1 MQVSNTQRVFI
12 YSGQDRSGK
21 QVNGQVAAE
30 NKLLAKGLVRK
41 LGVAADKV
49 APKPTLTLESLN
61 RRVINSDE
69 IVSFTRQL
77 ATMLK
82 AGLPLIQ
89 SLDVAAETTEKHVRA
104 FIMSLRNEV
113 AVGHTFSDSLRN
125 YPNIF
130 DNLYCNLVTAGEIS
144 GTLDIMLDRIAT
156 FQEKDQRL
164 KANIKKALTY
174 PIAVL
179 IIAGVVTA
187 VLLINV
193 VPAFEQTFAS
203 FGAEL
208 PAFTRF
214 VVSISEAMQKYW
226 GWVAGSLIAI
236 IGMFKLALSKSKR
249 FSYTIDKYILKVP
262 MFGKLLFLSAI
273 ARFSRTLA
281 TTFSAGI
288 PMLDALNSSAG
299 ATGNQHI
306 ANAVVEVRDTVS
318 QGSLLNVA
326 MKENSDF
333 PPLLQQLTKV
343 GEEAGALDT
352 MLNKAADSYEDS
364 VNDAVDT
371 LTALL
376 EPAIMSFLAVVVGGL
391 MIAMYLPI
399 FQLGNGV
406 VTAIILRSRV
416 TTAKGSANND

>member
-1 MQVSNTQRVFI
+1 MEASDNRKVFI

-21 QVNGQVAAE
+21 QVNGQITAE
-30 NKLLAKGLVRK
+30 NKLLAEEMVRK
-41 LGVAADKV
+41 LGVAADKI
-49 APKPTLTLESLN
+49 APKPKFTLESLN
-61 RRVINSDE
+61 RRTINSDE

-89 SLDVAAETTEKHVRA
+89 SLDVAAESSDKAHIKA
-104 FIMSLRNEV
+104 FIMSLRNEI
-113 AVGHTFSDSLRN
+113 AAGHTFSDSLRN

-130 DNLYCNLVTAGEIS
+130 DNLYCNLVSAGEIS
-144 GTLDIMLDRIAT
+144 GTLDIMLDRVAT
-156 FQEKDQRL
+156 FREKDQRL

-179 IIAGVVTA
+179 VIAGVVTA
-187 VLLINV
+187 ILLINV

-203 FGAEL
+203 FGSEL
-208 PAFTRF
+208 PAFTRL
-214 VVSISEAMQKYW
+214 VVSLSETMQEYW
-226 GWVAGSLIAI
+226 GWTLGFLVLAIGLFKIA
-236 IGMFKLALSKSKR
+236 LNKSKR
-249 FSYTIDKYILKVP
+249 FSYAIDKYLLKAPVL
-262 MFGKLLFLSAI
+262 GKIMLLSSI

-288 PMLDALNSSAG
+288 PMLDALDSSAG
-299 ATGNQHI
+299 AAGNQHI
-306 ANAVVEVRDTVS
+306 ANAAIEVRDTVS

-326 MKENSDF
+326 MKSNSVF

-343 GEEAGALDT
+343 GEEAGALET

-371 LTALL
+371 MTALL
-376 EPAIMSFLAVVVGGL
+376 EPAIMSFLAVVIGGL

-399 FQLGNGV
+399 FQLGNV
-406 VTAIILRSRV
+406 F
-416 TTAKGSANND
+416 

>member
-12 YSGQDRSGK
+12 YSGQDRGGK
-21 QVNGQVAAE
+21 EVNGQVAAE
-30 NKLLAKGLVRK
+30 NELLAKGLVRK

-61 RRVINSDE
+61 RRGINSDE

-89 SLDVAAETTEKHVRA
+89 SLDVAADSTEKKHVRA

-130 DNLYCNLVTAGEIS
+130 DSLYCNLVTAGEIS

-174 PIAVL
+174 PISVL
-179 IIAGVVTA
+179 IIAGVVSA
-187 VLLINV
+187 VLLIKV
-193 VPAFEQTFAS
+193 VPAFEATFSS
-203 FGAEL
+203 FGTEL

-214 VVSISEAMQKYW
+214 VMSISEAMQKYW
-226 GWVAGSLIAI
+226 GWVAGSLIAV
-236 IGMFKLALSKSKR
+236 IGLIKLAVSKSKR
-249 FSYTIDKYILKVP
+249 FSYAIDKYILKVP

-306 ANAVVEVRDTVS
+306 ANAVLEVRDTVS

-371 LTALL
+371 LTALM
-376 EPAIMSFLAVVVGGL
+376 EPAIMSFLAVVIGGL

-399 FQLGNGV
+399 FELGSV
-406 VTAIILRSRV
+406 F
-416 TTAKGSANND
+416 

>member
-30 NKLLAKGLVRK
+30 NELLAKGLVRK

-49 APKPTLTLESLN
+49 APKSTLTLESLN

-89 SLDVAAETTEKHVRA
+89 SLDVAADSTEKKHVRA

-174 PIAVL
+174 PISVL
-179 IIAGVVTA
+179 IIAGVVSA
-187 VLLINV
+187 VLLIKV

-203 FGAEL
+203 FGTEL

-214 VVSISEAMQKYW
+214 VMSISEAMQKYW
-226 GWVAGSLIAI
+226 GWVAGSLIAV
-236 IGMFKLALSKSKR
+236 IGLIKLALSKSKR
-249 FSYTIDKYILKVP
+249 FSYAIDKYILKVP

-306 ANAVVEVRDTVS
+306 ANAVLEVRDTVS

-371 LTALL
+371 LTALM
-376 EPAIMSFLAVVVGGL
+376 EPAIMSFLAVVIGGL

-399 FQLGNGV
+399 FELGNV
-406 VTAIILRSRV
+406 F
-416 TTAKGSANND
+416 

>member
-1 MQVSNTQRVFI
+1 MEASDNRKVFI

-21 QVNGQVAAE
+21 QVNGQITAE
-30 NKLLAKGLVRK
+30 NKLLAEEMVRK
-41 LGVAADKV
+41 IGVAADKV
-49 APKPTLTLESLN
+49 APKPKITLASLN
-61 RRVINSDE
+61 QRMINSDE

-89 SLDVAAETTEKHVRA
+89 SLDVAAESSDKAHIKA

-113 AVGHTFSDSLRN
+113 AAGHTFSDSLRN

-130 DNLYCNLVTAGEIS
+130 DNLYCNLVSAGEIS
-144 GTLDIMLDRIAT
+144 GTLDIMLDRVAT
-156 FQEKDQRL
+156 FREKDQRL

-179 IIAGVVTA
+179 VIAGVVTA
-187 VLLINV
+187 ILLINV

-203 FGAEL
+203 FGSEL
-208 PAFTRF
+208 PAFTRL
-214 VVSISEAMQKYW
+214 VVSLSETMQEYW
-226 GWVAGSLIAI
+226 GWTLGFLVLAIGLFKIA
-236 IGMFKLALSKSKR
+236 LNKSKR
-249 FSYTIDKYILKVP
+249 FSYAIDKYLLKAPVL
-262 MFGKLLFLSAI
+262 GKIMLLSSI

-288 PMLDALNSSAG
+288 PMLDALDSSAG
-299 ATGNQHI
+299 AAGNQHI
-306 ANAVVEVRDTVS
+306 ANAAIEVRDTVS

-326 MKENSDF
+326 MRSNSVF

-343 GEEAGALDT
+343 GEEAGALET

-371 LTALL
+371 MTALL
-376 EPAIMSFLAVVVGGL
+376 EPAIMSFLAVVIGGL

-399 FQLGNGV
+399 FQLGNV
-406 VTAIILRSRV
+406 F
-416 TTAKGSANND
+416 

>member
-1 MQVSNTQRVFI
+1 MEASDNRKVFI

-21 QVNGQVAAE
+21 QVNGQITAE
-30 NKLLAKGLVRK
+30 NKLLAEEMVRK
-41 LGVAADKV
+41 IGVAADKI
-49 APKPTLTLESLN
+49 APKPKFTLESLN
-61 RRVINSDE
+61 RRTINSDE

-89 SLDVAAETTEKHVRA
+89 SLDVAAESSDKAHIKA

-113 AVGHTFSDSLRN
+113 AAGHTFSDSLRN

-130 DNLYCNLVTAGEIS
+130 DNLYCNLVSAGEIS
-144 GTLDIMLDRIAT
+144 GTLDIMLDRVAT
-156 FQEKDQRL
+156 FREKDQRL

-179 IIAGVVTA
+179 VIAGVVTA
-187 VLLINV
+187 ILLINV

-203 FGAEL
+203 FGSEL
-208 PAFTRF
+208 PAFTRL
-214 VVSISEAMQKYW
+214 VVSLSETMQEYW
-226 GWVAGSLIAI
+226 GWTLGFLVLAIGLFKIA
-236 IGMFKLALSKSKR
+236 LNKSKR
-249 FSYTIDKYILKVP
+249 FSYAIDKYLLKAPVL
-262 MFGKLLFLSAI
+262 GKIMLLSSI

-288 PMLDALNSSAG
+288 PMLDALDSSAG
-299 ATGNQHI
+299 AAGNQHI
-306 ANAVVEVRDTVS
+306 ANAAIEVRDTVS

-326 MKENSDF
+326 MRSNSVF

-343 GEEAGALDT
+343 GEEAGALET

-371 LTALL
+371 TTALL
-376 EPAIMSFLAVVVGGL
+376 EPAIMSFLAVVIGGL

-399 FQLGNGV
+399 FQLGNV
-406 VTAIILRSRV
+406 F
-416 TTAKGSANND
+416 

>member
-30 NKLLAKGLVRK
+30 NELLAKGLVRK

-89 SLDVAAETTEKHVRA
+89 SLDVAAESTAQKHVRA

-208 PAFTRF
+208 PAFTWF
-214 VVSISEAMQKYW
+214 IVSISKAMQKYW
-226 GWVAGSLIAI
+226 GLVVGSLIAI
-236 IGMFKLALSKSKR
+236 IGVFKLALSKSKR
-249 FSYTIDKYILKVP
+249 FSYAIDKYTLKVP
-262 MFGKLLFLSAI
+262 IFGKLLFLSAI

-288 PMLDALNSSAG
+288 PMLDSLNSSAG
-299 ATGNQHI
+299 ATGNQHV
-306 ANAVVEVRDTVS
+306 ANTVLGIRDRVS

-343 GEEAGALDT
+343 GEEAGALET

-371 LTALL
+371 LTALM
-376 EPAIMSFLAVVVGGL
+376 EPAIMSFLAVVIGGL

-399 FQLGNGV
+399 FQLGNV
-406 VTAIILRSRV
+406 F
-416 TTAKGSANND
+416 

>member
-1 MQVSNTQRVFI
+1 MEASDNRKVFI

-21 QVNGQVAAE
+21 QVNGQITAE
-30 NKLLAKGLVRK
+30 NKLLAEEMVRK
-41 LGVAADKV
+41 LGVAADKI
-49 APKPTLTLESLN
+49 APKPKFTLESLN
-61 RRVINSDE
+61 RRTINSDE

-89 SLDVAAETTEKHVRA
+89 SLDVAAESSDKAHIKA

-113 AVGHTFSDSLRN
+113 AAGHTFSDSLRN

-130 DNLYCNLVTAGEIS
+130 DNLYCNLVSAGEIS
-144 GTLDIMLDRIAT
+144 GTLDIMLDRVAT
-156 FQEKDQRL
+156 FREKDQRL

-179 IIAGVVTA
+179 VIAGVVTA
-187 VLLINV
+187 ILLINV

-203 FGAEL
+203 FGSEL
-208 PAFTRF
+208 PAFTRL
-214 VVSISEAMQKYW
+214 VVSLSETMQEYW
-226 GWVAGSLIAI
+226 GWTLGFLVLAIGLFKIA
-236 IGMFKLALSKSKR
+236 LNKSKR
-249 FSYTIDKYILKVP
+249 FSYAIDKYLLKAPVL
-262 MFGKLLFLSAI
+262 GKIMLLSSI

-288 PMLDALNSSAG
+288 PMLDALDSSAG
-299 ATGNQHI
+299 AAGNQHI
-306 ANAVVEVRDTVS
+306 ANAAIEVRDTVS

-326 MKENSDF
+326 MRSNSVF

-343 GEEAGALDT
+343 GEEAGALET

-371 LTALL
+371 TTALL
-376 EPAIMSFLAVVVGGL
+376 EPAIMSFLAVVIGGL

-399 FQLGNGV
+399 FQLGNV
-406 VTAIILRSRV
+406 F
-416 TTAKGSANND
+416 

>member
-21 QVNGQVAAE
+21 QVNGQGAAE
-30 NKLLAKGLVRK
+30 NELLAKSLVRK

-89 SLDVAAETTEKHVRA
+89 SLDVAADSTEKKHVRA

-144 GTLDIMLDRIAT
+144 GTLDILLDRIAT

-174 PIAVL
+174 PISVL
-179 IIAGVVTA
+179 IIAGVVSA
-187 VLLINV
+187 VLLIKV
-193 VPAFEQTFAS
+193 VPAFEQTFVS
-203 FGAEL
+203 FDAEL

-214 VVSISEAMQKYW
+214 VMSISEAMQKYW
-226 GWVAGSLIAI
+226 GWVAGSLIAV
-236 IGMFKLALSKSKR
+236 IGLIKLALSKSKR
-249 FSYTIDKYILKVP
+249 FSYAIDKYILKVP

-306 ANAVVEVRDTVS
+306 ANAVLEVRDTVS

-371 LTALL
+371 LTALM
-376 EPAIMSFLAVVVGGL
+376 EPAIMSFLAVVIGGL

-399 FQLGNGV
+399 FELGNV
-406 VTAIILRSRV
+406 F
-416 TTAKGSANND
+416 

>member
-1 MQVSNTQRVFI
+1 MDANINNVFI
-12 YSGQDRSGK
+12 YSGQDRNGK
-21 QVNGQVAAE
+21 QVNGQIAAE
-30 NKLLAKGLVRK
+30 NKLLAEEMVRK
-41 LGVAADKV
+41 LGIAADKV
-49 APKPTLTLESLN
+49 APKPKITLASLN
-61 RRVINSDE
+61 QRTINSDE

-89 SLDVAAETTEKHVRA
+89 SLDVAAESADKTHIKTFV
-104 FIMSLRNEV
+104 MSLRNEV
-113 AVGHTFSDSLRN
+113 SAGHTFSDSLRN

-130 DNLYCNLVTAGEIS
+130 DTLYCNLVAAGEIS
-144 GTLDIMLDRIAT
+144 GTLDIMLDRVAT

-179 IIAGVVTA
+179 VIAGVVTA
-187 VLLINV
+187 ILLINV

-203 FGAEL
+203 FGSEL
-208 PAFTRF
+208 PAFTRL
-214 VVSISEAMQKYW
+214 VVSISETMQEYW
-226 GWVAGSLIAI
+226 GWTLGFLVLVIGLFKIAHN
-236 IGMFKLALSKSKR
+236 KSKR
-249 FSYTIDKYILKVP
+249 FSYALDKHLLKVP
-262 MFGKLLFLSAI
+262 VLGKIMLLSSI

-288 PMLDALNSSAG
+288 PMLDALESSAG
-299 ATGNQHI
+299 AAGNQHV
-306 ANAVVEVRDTVS
+306 ANAALEVRDTVS
-318 QGSLLNVA
+318 QGSLLNIA
-326 MKENSDF
+326 MRTTPVF

-343 GEEAGALDT
+343 GEEAGALET

-371 LTALL
+371 MTALL
-376 EPAIMSFLAVVVGGL
+376 EPAIMSFLAVVIGGL

-399 FQLGNGV
+399 FQLGNV
-406 VTAIILRSRV
+406 F
-416 TTAKGSANND
+416 

>member
-1 MQVSNTQRVFI
+1 MEASDNRKVFI

-21 QVNGQVAAE
+21 QVNGQITAE
-30 NKLLAKGLVRK
+30 NKLLAEEMVRK
-41 LGVAADKV
+41 LGVAADKI
-49 APKPTLTLESLN
+49 APKPKFTLESLN
-61 RRVINSDE
+61 RRTINSDE

-89 SLDVAAETTEKHVRA
+89 SLDVAAESSDKAHIKA
-104 FIMSLRNEV
+104 FIMSLRNEI
-113 AVGHTFSDSLRN
+113 AAGHTFSDSLRN

-130 DNLYCNLVTAGEIS
+130 DNLYCNLVSAGEIS
-144 GTLDIMLDRIAT
+144 GTLDIMLDRVAT
-156 FQEKDQRL
+156 FREKDQRL

-179 IIAGVVTA
+179 VIAGVVTA
-187 VLLINV
+187 ILLINV

-203 FGAEL
+203 FGSEL
-208 PAFTRF
+208 PAFTQL
-214 VVSISEAMQKYW
+214 VVSLSETMQEYW
-226 GWVAGSLIAI
+226 GWTLGFLVLAIGLFKIA
-236 IGMFKLALSKSKR
+236 LNKSKR
-249 FSYTIDKYILKVP
+249 FSYAIDKYLLKAPVL
-262 MFGKLLFLSAI
+262 GKIMLLSSI

-288 PMLDALNSSAG
+288 PMLDALDSSAG
-299 ATGNQHI
+299 AAGNQHI
-306 ANAVVEVRDTVS
+306 ANAAIEVRDTVS

-326 MKENSDF
+326 MKSNSVF

-343 GEEAGALDT
+343 GEEAGALET

-371 LTALL
+371 MTALL
-376 EPAIMSFLAVVVGGL
+376 EPAIMSFLAVVIGGL

-399 FQLGNGV
+399 FQLGNV
-406 VTAIILRSRV
+406 F
-416 TTAKGSANND
+416 

>member
-1 MQVSNTQRVFI
+1 MQVSNNQRVFI

-21 QVNGQVAAE
+21 QVSGQVSAE

-61 RRVINSDE
+61 RKVINSDE

-89 SLDVAAETTEKHVRA
+89 SLDVAAETTEQKHVRD
-104 FIMSLRNEV
+104 FIMALRNEV

-130 DNLYCNLVTAGEIS
+130 DNIYCNLVAAGEIS
-144 GTLDIMLDRIAT
+144 GTLDIMLDRIAS

-193 VPAFEQTFAS
+193 VPAFEETFAS

-208 PAFTRF
+208 PVFTRF
-214 VVSISEAMQKYW
+214 VVAISEAMQKYW
-226 GWVAGSLIAI
+226 GLVVGSLIAI
-236 IGMFKLALSKSKR
+236 IGVFKLARSKSKR
-249 FSYTIDKYILKVP
+249 FSYAIDKYILKVP

-288 PMLDALNSSAG
+288 PMLDSLNSSAG
-299 ATGNQHI
+299 ATGNQHV
-306 ANAVVEVRDTVS
+306 ANAVLGIRDKVS

-343 GEEAGALDT
+343 GEEAGALET
-352 MLNKAADSYEDS
+352 MLHKAADSYEDS

-376 EPAIMSFLAVVVGGL
+376 EPAIMSFLAVVIGGL

-399 FQLGNGV
+399 FQLGNV
-406 VTAIILRSRV
+406 F
-416 TTAKGSANND
+416 

>member
-30 NKLLAKGLVRK
+30 NELLAKGLVRK

-89 SLDVAAETTEKHVRA
+89 SLDVAADSTEKKHVRA

-174 PIAVL
+174 PISVL
-179 IIAGVVTA
+179 IIAGVVSA
-187 VLLINV
+187 VLLIKV

-203 FGAEL
+203 FGTEL

-214 VVSISEAMQKYW
+214 VMSISEAMQKYW
-226 GWVAGSLIAI
+226 GWVAGSLIAV
-236 IGMFKLALSKSKR
+236 IGLIKLALSKSKR
-249 FSYTIDKYILKVP
+249 FSYAIDKYMLKVP

-306 ANAVVEVRDTVS
+306 ANAVLEVRDTVS

-371 LTALL
+371 LTALM
-376 EPAIMSFLAVVVGGL
+376 EPAIMSFLAVVIGGL

-399 FQLGNGV
+399 FELGNV
-406 VTAIILRSRV
+406 F
-416 TTAKGSANND
+416 

>member
-30 NKLLAKGLVRK
+30 NELLAKGLVRK

-89 SLDVAAETTEKHVRA
+89 SLDVAADSTEQKHVRA

-174 PIAVL
+174 PISVL

-226 GWVAGSLIAI
+226 GWVAGSLIAV
-236 IGMFKLALSKSKR
+236 IGLIKLALSKSKR
-249 FSYTIDKYILKVP
+249 FSYAIDKYILKVP

-306 ANAVVEVRDTVS
+306 ANAVLEVRDTVS

-371 LTALL
+371 LTALM
-376 EPAIMSFLAVVVGGL
+376 EPAIMSFLAVVIGGL

-399 FQLGNGV
+399 FQLGNV
-406 VTAIILRSRV
+406 F
-416 TTAKGSANND
+416 

>member
-30 NKLLAKGLVRK
+30 NELLAKGLVRK

-89 SLDVAAETTEKHVRA
+89 SLDVAADSTEKKHVRA

-144 GTLDIMLDRIAT
+144 GTLDILLDRIAT

-174 PIAVL
+174 PISVL
-179 IIAGVVTA
+179 IIAGVVSA
-187 VLLINV
+187 VLLIKV

-203 FGAEL
+203 FGTEL

-214 VVSISEAMQKYW
+214 VMSISEAMQKYW
-226 GWVAGSLIAI
+226 GWVAGSLIAV
-236 IGMFKLALSKSKR
+236 IGLIKLALSKSKR
-249 FSYTIDKYILKVP
+249 FSYAIDKYILKVP

-306 ANAVVEVRDTVS
+306 ANAVLEVRDTVS

-371 LTALL
+371 LTALM
-376 EPAIMSFLAVVVGGL
+376 EPAIMSFLAVVIGGL

-399 FQLGNGV
+399 FQLGNV
-406 VTAIILRSRV
+406 F
-416 TTAKGSANND
+416 

>member
-1 MQVSNTQRVFI
+1 MQVSNNQRVFI

-21 QVNGQVAAE
+21 QVSGQVSAE

-61 RRVINSDE
+61 RRIINSDE

-89 SLDVAAETTEKHVRA
+89 SLDVAAETTEQKHVRD
-104 FIMSLRNEV
+104 FIMALRNEV

-125 YPNIF
+125 YPIIF
-130 DNLYCNLVTAGEIS
+130 DNIYCNLVAAGEIS
-144 GTLDIMLDRIAT
+144 GTLDIMLDRIAS

-193 VPAFEQTFAS
+193 VPAFEETFAS

-208 PAFTRF
+208 PVFTRF
-214 VVSISEAMQKYW
+214 VVAISEAMQKYW
-226 GWVAGSLIAI
+226 GLVVGSLIAI
-236 IGMFKLALSKSKR
+236 IGVFKLILSKSKR
-249 FSYTIDKYILKVP
+249 FSYALDKYILKVP
-262 MFGKLLFLSAI
+262 IFGKLLFLSAI

-306 ANAVVEVRDTVS
+306 ANAVLEVRDTVS

-371 LTALL
+371 LTALM
-376 EPAIMSFLAVVVGGL
+376 EPAIMSFLAVVIGGL

-399 FQLGNGV
+399 FQLGNV
-406 VTAIILRSRV
+406 F
-416 TTAKGSANND
+416 

>member
-1 MQVSNTQRVFI
+1 MEASDNRKVFI

-21 QVNGQVAAE
+21 QVNGQITAE
-30 NKLLAKGLVRK
+30 NKLLAEEMVRK
-41 LGVAADKV
+41 LGIAADKV
-49 APKPTLTLESLN
+49 APKPKITLASLN
-61 RRVINSDE
+61 QRTINSDE

-89 SLDVAAETTEKHVRA
+89 SLDVAAESSDKAYIKA
-104 FIMSLRNEV
+104 FIMSLRSEV
-113 AVGHTFSDSLRN
+113 AAGHTFSDSLRN

-130 DNLYCNLVTAGEIS
+130 DNLYCNLVSAGEIS
-144 GTLDIMLDRIAT
+144 GTLDIMLDRVAT

-174 PIAVL
+174 PIAVMV
-179 IIAGVVTA
+179 IAGVVTA
-187 VLLINV
+187 ILLINV

-203 FGAEL
+203 FGSEL
-208 PAFTRF
+208 PAFTQL
-214 VVSISEAMQKYW
+214 VVSLSETMQEYW
-226 GWVAGSLIAI
+226 GWTLGFLVLVIAL
-236 IGMFKLALSKSKR
+236 FKITLNTSKR
-249 FSYTIDKYILKVP
+249 FSYAVDKYLLKAPVLGKIIL
-262 MFGKLLFLSAI
+262 LSAI

-288 PMLDALNSSAG
+288 PMLNALESSAG
-299 ATGNQHI
+299 AAGNQHI
-306 ANAVVEVRDTVS
+306 SNAALEVRDIVS
-318 QGSLLNVA
+318 QGSLLNIA
-326 MKENSDF
+326 MRSNSVF

-343 GEEAGALDT
+343 GEEAGALET

-371 LTALL
+371 MTALL
-376 EPAIMSFLAVVVGGL
+376 EPAIMSFLAVVIGGL

-399 FQLGNGV
+399 FQLGNV
-406 VTAIILRSRV
+406 F
-416 TTAKGSANND
+416 

>member
-1 MQVSNTQRVFI
+1 MQVSNNQRVFI

-30 NKLLAKGLVRK
+30 NELLAKGLVRK

-89 SLDVAAETTEKHVRA
+89 SLDVAADSTEKKHVRA

-130 DNLYCNLVTAGEIS
+130 DNIYCNLVAAGEIS
-144 GTLDIMLDRIAT
+144 GTLDIMLDRIAS

-193 VPAFEQTFAS
+193 VPAFEETFAS

-208 PAFTRF
+208 PVFTRF
-214 VVSISEAMQKYW
+214 VVAISEAMQKYW
-226 GWVAGSLIAI
+226 GLVVGSLIAI
-236 IGMFKLALSKSKR
+236 IGVFKLARSKSKR
-249 FSYTIDKYILKVP
+249 FSYAIDKYILKVP
-262 MFGKLLFLSAI
+262 IFGKLLFLSAI

-288 PMLDALNSSAG
+288 PMLDSLNSSAG
-299 ATGNQHI
+299 ATGNQHV
-306 ANAVVEVRDTVS
+306 ANAVLGIRDKVS

-326 MKENSDF
+326 MKEDSDF

-343 GEEAGALDT
+343 GEEAGALET
-352 MLNKAADSYEDS
+352 MLHKAADSYEDS

-399 FQLGNGV
+399 FQLGNV
-406 VTAIILRSRV
+406 F
-416 TTAKGSANND
+416 

>member
-30 NKLLAKGLVRK
+30 NELLAKGLVRK

-61 RRVINSDE
+61 RRGINSDE

-89 SLDVAAETTEKHVRA
+89 SLDVAADSTEKKHVRA

-174 PIAVL
+174 PISVL
-179 IIAGVVTA
+179 IIAGVVSA
-187 VLLINV
+187 VLLIKV

-203 FGAEL
+203 FGTEL

-214 VVSISEAMQKYW
+214 VMSISEAMQKYW
-226 GWVAGSLIAI
+226 GWVAGSLIAV
-236 IGMFKLALSKSKR
+236 IGLIKLALSKSKR
-249 FSYTIDKYILKVP
+249 FSYAIDKYILKVP

-306 ANAVVEVRDTVS
+306 ANAVLEVRDTVS

-371 LTALL
+371 LTALM
-376 EPAIMSFLAVVVGGL
+376 EPAIMSFLAVVIGGL

-399 FQLGNGV
+399 FELGSV
-406 VTAIILRSRV
+406 F
-416 TTAKGSANND
+416 

>member
-89 SLDVAAETTEKHVRA
+89 SLDVAADSTEQKHVRA

-174 PIAVL
+174 PISVL
-179 IIAGVVTA
+179 IIAGVVSA
-187 VLLINV
+187 VLLIKV

-203 FGAEL
+203 FGTEL

-214 VVSISEAMQKYW
+214 VMSISEAMQKYW

-306 ANAVVEVRDTVS
+306 ANAVLEVRDTVS

-371 LTALL
+371 LTALM
-376 EPAIMSFLAVVVGGL
+376 EPAIMSFLAVVIGGL

-399 FQLGNGV
+399 FQLGNV
-406 VTAIILRSRV
+406 F
-416 TTAKGSANND
+416 

>member
-89 SLDVAAETTEKHVRA
+89 SLDVAADSTEKKHVRA

-130 DNLYCNLVTAGEIS
+130 DNLYCNLVAAGEIS
-144 GTLDIMLDRIAT
+144 GTLDIMLDRIAS

-249 FSYTIDKYILKVP
+249 FSYAIDKHILEVP
-262 MFGKLLFLSAI
+262 IFGKLLFLSAI

-306 ANAVVEVRDTVS
+306 ANAVLEVRDTVS

-399 FQLGNGV
+399 FQLGNV
-406 VTAIILRSRV
+406 F
-416 TTAKGSANND
+416 

>member
-30 NKLLAKGLVRK
+30 NELLAKGLVRK

-61 RRVINSDE
+61 RRGINSDE

-89 SLDVAAETTEKHVRA
+89 SLDVAADSTEKKHVRA

-174 PIAVL
+174 PISVL
-179 IIAGVVTA
+179 IIAGVVSA
-187 VLLINV
+187 VLLIKV

-203 FGAEL
+203 FGTEL

-214 VVSISEAMQKYW
+214 VMSISEAMQKYW

-306 ANAVVEVRDTVS
+306 ANAVLEVRDTVS

-326 MKENSDF
+326 MKENNDF

-371 LTALL
+371 LTALM
-376 EPAIMSFLAVVVGGL
+376 EPAIMSFLAVVIGGL

-399 FQLGNGV
+399 FELGNV
-406 VTAIILRSRV
+406 F
-416 TTAKGSANND
+416 

>member
-1 MQVSNTQRVFI
+1 MEASDNRKVFI

-21 QVNGQVAAE
+21 QVNGQITAE
-30 NKLLAKGLVRK
+30 NKLLAEEMVRK

-49 APKPTLTLESLN
+49 APKPKITLASLN
-61 RRVINSDE
+61 QRIINSDE

-89 SLDVAAETTEKHVRA
+89 SLDVAAESSDKEHIKA

-113 AVGHTFSDSLRN
+113 AAGHTFSDSLRN

-130 DNLYCNLVTAGEIS
+130 DNLYCNLVSAGEIS
-144 GTLDIMLDRIAT
+144 GTLDIMLDRVAT
-156 FQEKDQRL
+156 FREKDQRL

-179 IIAGVVTA
+179 VIAGVVTA
-187 VLLINV
+187 ILLINV

-203 FGAEL
+203 FGSEL
-208 PAFTRF
+208 PAFTRL
-214 VVSISEAMQKYW
+214 VVSLSETMQEYW
-226 GWVAGSLIAI
+226 GWTLGFLVLAIGLFKIA
-236 IGMFKLALSKSKR
+236 LNKSKR
-249 FSYTIDKYILKVP
+249 FSYAIDKYLLKAPVL
-262 MFGKLLFLSAI
+262 GKIMLLSSI

-288 PMLDALNSSAG
+288 PMLDALDSSAG
-299 ATGNQHI
+299 AAGNQHI
-306 ANAVVEVRDTVS
+306 ANAAIEVRDTVS

-326 MKENSDF
+326 MRSNSVF

-343 GEEAGALDT
+343 GEEAGALET

-371 LTALL
+371 MTALL
-376 EPAIMSFLAVVVGGL
+376 EPAIMSFLAVVIGGL

-399 FQLGNGV
+399 FQLGNV
-406 VTAIILRSRV
+406 F
-416 TTAKGSANND
+416 

>member
-30 NKLLAKGLVRK
+30 NELLAKGLVRK

-89 SLDVAAETTEKHVRA
+89 SLDVAADSTEKKHVRA

-174 PIAVL
+174 PISVL
-179 IIAGVVTA
+179 IIAGVVSA
-187 VLLINV
+187 VLLIKV

-203 FGAEL
+203 FGTEL

-214 VVSISEAMQKYW
+214 VMSISEAMQKYW
-226 GWVAGSLIAI
+226 GWVAGSLIAVMGLI
-236 IGMFKLALSKSKR
+236 KLALSKSKR
-249 FSYTIDKYILKVP
+249 FSYAIDKYILKVP
-262 MFGKLLFLSAI
+262 MFGKLLFLGAI

-306 ANAVVEVRDTVS
+306 ANAVLEVRDTVS

-371 LTALL
+371 LTALM
-376 EPAIMSFLAVVVGGL
+376 EPAIMSFLAVVIGGL

-399 FQLGNGV
+399 FELGSV
-406 VTAIILRSRV
+406 F
-416 TTAKGSANND
+416 

>member
-1 MQVSNTQRVFI
+1 
-12 YSGQDRSGK
+12 
-21 QVNGQVAAE
+21 
-30 NKLLAKGLVRK
+30 VRK
-41 LGVAADKV
+41 IGVAADKI
-49 APKPTLTLESLN
+49 APKPKFTLESLN
-61 RRVINSDE
+61 RRTINSDE

-89 SLDVAAETTEKHVRA
+89 SLDVAAESSDKAHIKA

-113 AVGHTFSDSLRN
+113 AAGHTFSDSLRN

-130 DNLYCNLVTAGEIS
+130 DNLYCNLVSAGEIS
-144 GTLDIMLDRIAT
+144 GTLDIMLDRVAT
-156 FQEKDQRL
+156 FREKDQRL

-179 IIAGVVTA
+179 VIAGVVTA
-187 VLLINV
+187 ILLINV

-203 FGAEL
+203 FGSEL
-208 PAFTRF
+208 PAFTRL
-214 VVSISEAMQKYW
+214 VVSLSETMQEYW
-226 GWVAGSLIAI
+226 GWTLGFLVLAIGLFKIA
-236 IGMFKLALSKSKR
+236 LNKSKR
-249 FSYTIDKYILKVP
+249 FSYAIDKYLLKAPVL
-262 MFGKLLFLSAI
+262 GKIMLLSSI

-288 PMLDALNSSAG
+288 PMLDALDSSAG
-299 ATGNQHI
+299 AAGNQHI
-306 ANAVVEVRDTVS
+306 ANAAIEVRDTVS

-326 MKENSDF
+326 MRSNSVF

-343 GEEAGALDT
+343 GEEAGALET

-371 LTALL
+371 MTALL
-376 EPAIMSFLAVVVGGL
+376 EPAIMSFLAVVIGGL

-399 FQLGNGV
+399 FQLGNV
-406 VTAIILRSRV
+406 F
-416 TTAKGSANND
+416 

>member
-30 NKLLAKGLVRK
+30 NELLAKGLVRK

-89 SLDVAAETTEKHVRA
+89 SLDVAADSTEKKHVRA

-174 PIAVL
+174 PISVL
-179 IIAGVVTA
+179 IIAGVVSA
-187 VLLINV
+187 VLLIKV

-203 FGAEL
+203 FGTEL

-214 VVSISEAMQKYW
+214 VMSISEAMQKYW
-226 GWVAGSLIAI
+226 GWVAGSLIAV
-236 IGMFKLALSKSKR
+236 IGLIKLALSKSKR
-249 FSYTIDKYILKVP
+249 FSYAIDKYMLKVP

-306 ANAVVEVRDTVS
+306 ANAVLEVRDTVS

-371 LTALL
+371 LTALM
-376 EPAIMSFLAVVVGGL
+376 EPAIMSFLAVVIGGL

-399 FQLGNGV
+399 FELGSV
-406 VTAIILRSRV
+406 F
-416 TTAKGSANND
+416 

>member
-1 MQVSNTQRVFI
+1 MEASDNRKVFI

-21 QVNGQVAAE
+21 QVNGQITAE
-30 NKLLAKGLVRK
+30 NKLLAEEMVRK
-41 LGVAADKV
+41 IGVAADKI
-49 APKPTLTLESLN
+49 APKPKFTLESLN
-61 RRVINSDE
+61 RRTINSDE

-89 SLDVAAETTEKHVRA
+89 SLDVAAESSDKAHIKA

-113 AVGHTFSDSLRN
+113 AAGHTFSDSLRN

-130 DNLYCNLVTAGEIS
+130 DNLYCNLVSAGEVS
-144 GTLDIMLDRIAT
+144 GTLDIMLDRVAT
-156 FQEKDQRL
+156 FREKDQRL

-179 IIAGVVTA
+179 VIAGVVTA
-187 VLLINV
+187 ILLINV

-203 FGAEL
+203 FGSEL
-208 PAFTRF
+208 PAFTRL
-214 VVSISEAMQKYW
+214 VVSLSETMQEYW
-226 GWVAGSLIAI
+226 GWTLGFLVLAIGLFKIA
-236 IGMFKLALSKSKR
+236 LNKSKR
-249 FSYTIDKYILKVP
+249 FSYAIDKYLLKAPVL
-262 MFGKLLFLSAI
+262 GKIMLLSSI

-288 PMLDALNSSAG
+288 PMLDALDSSAG
-299 ATGNQHI
+299 AAGNQHI
-306 ANAVVEVRDTVS
+306 ANAAIEVRDTVS

-326 MKENSDF
+326 MRSNSVF

-343 GEEAGALDT
+343 GEEAGALET

-371 LTALL
+371 TTALL
-376 EPAIMSFLAVVVGGL
+376 EPAIMSFLAVVIGGL

-399 FQLGNGV
+399 FQLGNV
-406 VTAIILRSRV
+406 F
-416 TTAKGSANND
+416 

>member
-30 NKLLAKGLVRK
+30 NELLAKGLVRK

-89 SLDVAAETTEKHVRA
+89 SLDVAAESTEQKNVRA

-144 GTLDIMLDRIAT
+144 GTLDIMLDRIAS

-179 IIAGVVTA
+179 IIAGVVSA

-208 PAFTRF
+208 PAFTQF
-214 VVSISEAMQKYW
+214 VVAISEAMQKYW

-306 ANAVVEVRDTVS
+306 ANAVLEVRDTVS

-371 LTALL
+371 LTALM
-376 EPAIMSFLAVVVGGL
+376 EPAIMSFLAVVIGGL

-399 FQLGNGV
+399 FELGNV
-406 VTAIILRSRV
+406 F
-416 TTAKGSANND
+416 

>member
-1 MQVSNTQRVFI
+1 MEASDNRKVFI

-21 QVNGQVAAE
+21 QVNGQITAE
-30 NKLLAKGLVRK
+30 NKLLAEEMVRK
-41 LGVAADKV
+41 IGVAADKI
-49 APKPTLTLESLN
+49 APKPKFTLESLN
-61 RRVINSDE
+61 RRTINSDE

-89 SLDVAAETTEKHVRA
+89 SLDVAAESSDKAHIKA

-113 AVGHTFSDSLRN
+113 AAGHTFSDSLRN

-130 DNLYCNLVTAGEIS
+130 DNLYCNLVSAGEIS
-144 GTLDIMLDRIAT
+144 GTLDIMLDRVAT
-156 FQEKDQRL
+156 FREKDQRL

-179 IIAGVVTA
+179 VIAGVVTA
-187 VLLINV
+187 ILLINV

-203 FGAEL
+203 FGSEL
-208 PAFTRF
+208 PAFTRL
-214 VVSISEAMQKYW
+214 VVSLSETMQEYW
-226 GWVAGSLIAI
+226 GWTLGFLVLAIGLFKIA
-236 IGMFKLALSKSKR
+236 LNKSKR
-249 FSYTIDKYILKVP
+249 FSYAIDKYLLKAPVL
-262 MFGKLLFLSAI
+262 GKIMLLSSI

-288 PMLDALNSSAG
+288 PMLDALDSSAG
-299 ATGNQHI
+299 AVGNQHI
-306 ANAVVEVRDTVS
+306 ANAAIEVRDTVS

-326 MKENSDF
+326 MRSNSVF

-343 GEEAGALDT
+343 GEEAGALET

-371 LTALL
+371 MTALL
-376 EPAIMSFLAVVVGGL
+376 EPAIMSFLAVVIGGL

-399 FQLGNGV
+399 FQLGNV
-406 VTAIILRSRV
+406 F
-416 TTAKGSANND
+416 

>member
-1 MQVSNTQRVFI
+1 MEASDNRKVFI

-21 QVNGQVAAE
+21 QVNGQITAE
-30 NKLLAKGLVRK
+30 NKLLAEEMVRK
-41 LGVAADKV
+41 IGVAADKI
-49 APKPTLTLESLN
+49 APKPKFTLESLN
-61 RRVINSDE
+61 RRTINSDE

-89 SLDVAAETTEKHVRA
+89 SLDVAAESSDKAHIKA

-113 AVGHTFSDSLRN
+113 AAGHTFSDSLRN

-130 DNLYCNLVTAGEIS
+130 DNLYCNLVSAGEIS
-144 GTLDIMLDRIAT
+144 GTLDIMLDRVAT
-156 FQEKDQRL
+156 FREKDQRL

-179 IIAGVVTA
+179 VIAGVVTA
-187 VLLINV
+187 ILLINV

-203 FGAEL
+203 FGSEL
-208 PAFTRF
+208 PAFTRL
-214 VVSISEAMQKYW
+214 VVSLSETMQEYW
-226 GWVAGSLIAI
+226 GWTLGFLVLAIGLFKIA
-236 IGMFKLALSKSKR
+236 LNKSKR
-249 FSYTIDKYILKVP
+249 FSYAIDKYLLKAPVL
-262 MFGKLLFLSAI
+262 GKIMLLSSI

-288 PMLDALNSSAG
+288 PMLDALDSSAG
-299 ATGNQHI
+299 AAGNQHI
-306 ANAVVEVRDTVS
+306 ANAAIEVRDTVS

-326 MKENSDF
+326 MKSNSVF

-343 GEEAGALDT
+343 GEEAGALET

-371 LTALL
+371 TTALL
-376 EPAIMSFLAVVVGGL
+376 EPAIMSFLAVVIGGL

-399 FQLGNGV
+399 FQLGNV
-406 VTAIILRSRV
+406 F
-416 TTAKGSANND
+416 

>member
-30 NKLLAKGLVRK
+30 NELLAKSLVRK

-61 RRVINSDE
+61 RRGINSDE

-89 SLDVAAETTEKHVRA
+89 SLDVAADSTEQKHVRA

-174 PIAVL
+174 PISVL
-179 IIAGVVTA
+179 IIAGVVSA
-187 VLLINV
+187 VLLIKV

-203 FGAEL
+203 FGTEL

-214 VVSISEAMQKYW
+214 VMSISEAMQKYW
-226 GWVAGSLIAI
+226 GWVAGSLIAV
-236 IGMFKLALSKSKR
+236 IGLIKLALSKSKR
-249 FSYTIDKYILKVP
+249 FSYAIDKYILKVP

-306 ANAVVEVRDTVS
+306 ANAVLEVRDTVS

-326 MKENSDF
+326 MKENNDF

-371 LTALL
+371 LTALM
-376 EPAIMSFLAVVVGGL
+376 EPAIMSFLAVVIGGL

-399 FQLGNGV
+399 FQLGNV
-406 VTAIILRSRV
+406 F
-416 TTAKGSANND
+416 

>member
-89 SLDVAAETTEKHVRA
+89 SLDVAADSTEKKHVRA

-125 YPNIF
+125 YPDIF

-144 GTLDIMLDRIAT
+144 GTLDILLDRIAT

-174 PIAVL
+174 PISVL
-179 IIAGVVTA
+179 IIAGVVSA
-187 VLLINV
+187 VLLIKV

-203 FGAEL
+203 FGTEL

-214 VVSISEAMQKYW
+214 VMSISEAMQKYW
-226 GWVAGSLIAI
+226 GWVAGSLIAVMGLI
-236 IGMFKLALSKSKR
+236 KLALSKSKR
-249 FSYTIDKYILKVP
+249 FSYAIDKYILKVP

-306 ANAVVEVRDTVS
+306 ANAVLEVRDTVS

-371 LTALL
+371 LTALM
-376 EPAIMSFLAVVVGGL
+376 EPAIMSFLAVVIGGL

-399 FQLGNGV
+399 FELGNV
-406 VTAIILRSRV
+406 F
-416 TTAKGSANND
+416 

>member
-1 MQVSNTQRVFI
+1 MEASDNRKVFI

-21 QVNGQVAAE
+21 QVNGQITAE
-30 NKLLAKGLVRK
+30 NKLLAEEMVRK
-41 LGVAADKV
+41 LGVAADKI
-49 APKPTLTLESLN
+49 APKPKFTLESLN
-61 RRVINSDE
+61 RRTINSDE

-89 SLDVAAETTEKHVRA
+89 SLDVAAESSDKAHIKA

-113 AVGHTFSDSLRN
+113 AAGHTFSDSLRN

-130 DNLYCNLVTAGEIS
+130 DNLYCNLVSAGEIS
-144 GTLDIMLDRIAT
+144 GTLDIMLDRVAT

-179 IIAGVVTA
+179 VIAGVVTA
-187 VLLINV
+187 ILLINV

-203 FGAEL
+203 FGSEL
-208 PAFTRF
+208 PAFTRL
-214 VVSISEAMQKYW
+214 VVSLSETMQEYW
-226 GWVAGSLIAI
+226 GWTLGFLVLAIGLFKIA
-236 IGMFKLALSKSKR
+236 LNKSKR
-249 FSYTIDKYILKVP
+249 FSYAIDKYLLKAPVL
-262 MFGKLLFLSAI
+262 GKIMLLSSI

-288 PMLDALNSSAG
+288 PMLDALDSSAG
-299 ATGNQHI
+299 AAGNQHI
-306 ANAVVEVRDTVS
+306 ANAAIEVRDTVS

-326 MKENSDF
+326 MRSNSVF

-343 GEEAGALDT
+343 GEEAGALET

-371 LTALL
+371 MTALL
-376 EPAIMSFLAVVVGGL
+376 EPAIMSFLAVVIGGL

-399 FQLGNGV
+399 FQLGNV
-406 VTAIILRSRV
+406 F
-416 TTAKGSANND
+416 

>member
-12 YSGQDRSGK
+12 YSGQDRGGK
-21 QVNGQVAAE
+21 EVNGQVAAE
-30 NKLLAKGLVRK
+30 NELLAKGLVRK

-89 SLDVAAETTEKHVRA
+89 SLDVAADSTEQKHVRA

-174 PIAVL
+174 PISVL
-179 IIAGVVTA
+179 IIAGVVSA
-187 VLLINV
+187 VLLIKV

-203 FGAEL
+203 FGTEL

-214 VVSISEAMQKYW
+214 VMSISEAMQKYW
-226 GWVAGSLIAI
+226 GWVAGSLIAV
-236 IGMFKLALSKSKR
+236 IGLIKLALSKSKR
-249 FSYTIDKYILKVP
+249 FSYAIDKYILKVP

-306 ANAVVEVRDTVS
+306 ANAVLEVRDTVS

-371 LTALL
+371 LTALM
-376 EPAIMSFLAVVVGGL
+376 EPAIMSFLAVVIGGL

-399 FQLGNGV
+399 FQLGNV
-406 VTAIILRSRV
+406 F
-416 TTAKGSANND
+416 

>member
-1 MQVSNTQRVFI
+1 MEASDNRKVFI

-21 QVNGQVAAE
+21 QVNGQITAE
-30 NKLLAKGLVRK
+30 NKLLAEEMVRK
-41 LGVAADKV
+41 LGIAADKV
-49 APKPTLTLESLN
+49 APKPKITLASLN
-61 RRVINSDE
+61 QRIINSDE

-89 SLDVAAETTEKHVRA
+89 SLDVAAESSDKAHIKA

-113 AVGHTFSDSLRN
+113 AAGHTFSDSLRN

-130 DNLYCNLVTAGEIS
+130 DNLYCNLVSAGEIS
-144 GTLDIMLDRIAT
+144 GTLDIMLDRVAT
-156 FQEKDQRL
+156 FREKDQRL

-179 IIAGVVTA
+179 VIAGVVTA
-187 VLLINV
+187 ILLINV

-203 FGAEL
+203 FGSEL
-208 PAFTRF
+208 PAFTRL
-214 VVSISEAMQKYW
+214 VVSLSETMQEYW
-226 GWVAGSLIAI
+226 GWTLGFLVLAIGLFKIA
-236 IGMFKLALSKSKR
+236 LNKSKR
-249 FSYTIDKYILKVP
+249 FSYAIDKYLLKAPVL
-262 MFGKLLFLSAI
+262 GKIMLLSSI

-288 PMLDALNSSAG
+288 PMLDALDSSAG
-299 ATGNQHI
+299 AAGNQHI
-306 ANAVVEVRDTVS
+306 ANAAIEVRDTVS

-326 MKENSDF
+326 MRSNSVF

-343 GEEAGALDT
+343 GEEAGALET

-371 LTALL
+371 MTALL
-376 EPAIMSFLAVVVGGL
+376 EPAIMSFLAVVIGGL

-399 FQLGNGV
+399 FQLGNV
-406 VTAIILRSRV
+406 F
-416 TTAKGSANND
+416 

>member
-1 MQVSNTQRVFI
+1 MQVSNNQRVFI

-21 QVNGQVAAE
+21 QVSGQVSAE

-61 RRVINSDE
+61 RKVINSDE

-89 SLDVAAETTEKHVRA
+89 SLDVAAETTEQKHVRD
-104 FIMSLRNEV
+104 FIMALRNEV

-130 DNLYCNLVTAGEIS
+130 DNIYCNLVAAGEIS
-144 GTLDIMLDRIAT
+144 GTLDIMLDRIAS

-193 VPAFEQTFAS
+193 VPAFEETFAS

-208 PAFTRF
+208 PVFTRF
-214 VVSISEAMQKYW
+214 VVAISEAMQKYW
-226 GWVAGSLIAI
+226 GLVVGSLIAI
-236 IGMFKLALSKSKR
+236 IGVFKLALSKSKR
-249 FSYTIDKYILKVP
+249 FSYAIDKYILKVP

-288 PMLDALNSSAG
+288 PMLDSLNSSAG
-299 ATGNQHI
+299 ATGNQHV
-306 ANAVVEVRDTVS
+306 ANAVLGIRDKVS

-343 GEEAGALDT
+343 GEEAGALET
-352 MLNKAADSYEDS
+352 MLHKAADSYEDS

-376 EPAIMSFLAVVVGGL
+376 EPAIMSFLAVVIGGL

-399 FQLGNGV
+399 FQLGNV
-406 VTAIILRSRV
+406 F
-416 TTAKGSANND
+416 